1 MKKDFVNEVA
11 KLQKI
16 KRTDLIEK
24 DLMLHQILFDLSK
37 DEFFRKSFVFKGGTC
52 LIKHCLG
59 YYRFSEDIDF
69 TWKDQK
75 VFGNKSQKTIRGYL
89 SEVIDKT
96 GALFEGISSKR
107 DLDFKCEKHN
117 KRYVELGGGNKFCTF
132 KLWYRSEVLNRE
144 SFVKVQINFVEKLYF
159 AFKKAR
165 LKSLLSG
172 ESEEL
177 RVLFPEYSEYVQEI
191 SFDVYDVREILCE
204 KVRSILTRVGI
215 KARDFLDVYLMCKKC
230 QINIE
235 DLMEPMVGKTQFM
248 LNFYEKYRENFK
260 AKKSILISEP
270 FRWGEERGLLLQTI
284 DEKEFF
290 KFLESFRTFLKK
302 VIEHL
307 EE

>member
-24 DLMLHQILFDLSK
+24 DLTLHQILFDLSK

-52 LIKHCLG
+52 LIKHFLG

-75 VFGNKSQKTIRGYL
+75 AFGNKSQKTIRGYL
-89 SEVIDKT
+89 SKVIDKT

-107 DLDFKCEKHN
+107 DLDFKREKHN

-144 SFVKVQINFVEKLYF
+144 SFVKVQVNFVEKLYF
-159 AFKKAR
+159 AFRKAE
-165 LKSLLSG
+165 LKSLLS
-172 ESEEL
+172 EDNEEL
-177 RVLFPEYSEYVQEI
+177 KLLFPECAEYTQKI
-191 SFDVYDVREILCE
+191 HFDVYDVREILCE
-204 KVRSILTRVGI
+204 KVRSILTRLGI
-215 KARDFLDVYLMCKKC
+215 KARDFVDVYLICKNYRIRLDDIHD
-230 QINIE
+230 QI
-235 DLMEPMVGKTQFM
+235 VAKTRFM
-248 LNFYEKYRENFK
+248 LDLYEKYRKNLE
-260 AKKSILISEP
+260 AKKDILTSQP

-284 DEKEFF
+284 DEEEFF